1 MNRSEKVVIDSIKK
15 LIPINGDLTN
25 FSADVGITASTD
37 EPFLVAIVSQAMLE
51 TQTELPYKSVSKQVK
66 FSVRNDNN
74 VYQPY
79 FVVLKAE
86 APQEVLITINLQETP
101 LSSTGACSSQQA
113 MGAYGTAMVPPPNT
127 TVLGATNGSGNGNGG
142 AVVTASNDVY
152 VWYTDWRIWL
162 GVAIIIAILLWYWY
176 GKKREERPT
185 IIEMSR
191 LSS

>member
-25 FSADVGITASTD
+25 FSSDVGITASTD

-86 APQEVLITINLQETP
+86 TPQEVLITINLQETP
-101 LSSTGACSSQQA
+101 LSSTGACSAQKA
-113 MGAYGTAMVPPPNT
+113 MGAYGTAMAPPPNT
-127 TVLGATNGSGNGNGG
+127 TVLGASNGPSNEG
-142 AVVTASNDVY
+142 AVVTASNDAY
-152 VWYTDWRIWL
+152 VWYMDWRLWL
-162 GVAIIIAILLWYWY
+162 VVAIIVAILLWYLY
-176 GKKREERPT
+176 GKKKEEYPT
-185 IIEMSR
+185 IVEMSR